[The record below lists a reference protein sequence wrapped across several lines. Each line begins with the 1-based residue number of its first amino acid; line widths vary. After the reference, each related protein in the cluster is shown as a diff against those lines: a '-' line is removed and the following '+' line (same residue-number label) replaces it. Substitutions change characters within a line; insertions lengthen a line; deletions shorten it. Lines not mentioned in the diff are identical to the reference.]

1 MAGGRPGLERG
12 MVREPDAPSPCVSI
26 CVLDPASGFCRG
38 CFRTIQEIAGWTM
51 MTRAE
56 RLAVLD
62 RLPDRRAAS
71 EVGQD
76 R

>member
-1 MAGGRPGLERG
+1 MD
-12 MVREPDAPSPCVSI
+12 REPDAPSPCISV

-56 RLAVLD
+56 RLAVLA
-62 RLPDRRAAS
+62 RLPGRRGQGEVGRGEVGRG

>member
-1 MAGGRPGLERG
+1 MD
-12 MVREPDAPSPCVSI
+12 REPDAPSPCVSV

-51 MTRAE
+51 MTKAE
-56 RLAVLD
+56 RLAVLG
-62 RLPDRRAAS
+62 RLPGRRATTGVS
-71 EVGQD
+71 RD